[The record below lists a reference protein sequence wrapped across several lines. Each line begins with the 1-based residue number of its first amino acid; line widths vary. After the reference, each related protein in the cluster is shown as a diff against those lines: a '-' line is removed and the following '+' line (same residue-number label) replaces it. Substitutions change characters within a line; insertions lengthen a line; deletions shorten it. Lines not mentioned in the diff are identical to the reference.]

1 MKRLVTVSI
10 ICIILFV
17 VGAIIFHIYRTQ
29 RAAIF
34 FSREKNDNS
43 SLMVIDNLTLDRNLH
58 PEGKIKVSAS
68 VAYVDRNSESV
79 KLENC
84 YINYEKD
91 DKNIYVEASDCLY
104 IEDKSLLLKK
114 NIKGKINDLVFF
126 SKENGIF
133 EFFIDDGYGNIK
145 NGVSIIKN
153 GNSINANTLDIYRQ
167 SKELFFGGNVRAIYE
182 K

>member
-91 DKNIYVEASDCLY
+91 DKNIYVEASDCL
-104 IEDKSLLLKK
+104 
-114 NIKGKINDLVFF
+114 
-126 SKENGIF
+126 
-133 EFFIDDGYGNIK
+133 
-145 NGVSIIKN
+145 
-153 GNSINANTLDIYRQ
+153 
-167 SKELFFGGNVRAIYE
+167 
-182 K
+182 